1 MSPQALQA
9 AVQVAVIG
17 GAVCSVEEARFAE
30 EVGRRLAQGGAVLIC
45 GGTTGVMEAA
55 CRGARL
61 AGGMTVGVLP
71 GKMIESGNPWLSAC
85 LPTGMGDGRNW
96 LVAAGAHA
104 VVAIGGGLG
113 TLSEIALALKAGAQ
127 VIGLGTWDA
136 IDAQGNRMSVVRVQ
150 SAEEAAATALTAAAH
165 RHGGESGEG
174 THRRA

>member
-1 MSPQALQA
+1 MNAEAPRPSL
-9 AVQVAVIG
+9 QVAVIG
-17 GAVCSVEEARFAE
+17 GAVCSAEEVRFAE
-30 EVGRRLAQGGAVLIC
+30 EVGRRIAQGGAVLIC

-71 GKMIESGNPWLSAC
+71 GKMIESGNPWLSAR

-113 TLSEIALALKAGAQ
+113 TLSEIALALRVGAP
-127 VIGLGTWDA
+127 VIGLGTWEA
-136 IDAQGNRMSVVRVQ
+136 IDAQGNRLPVVRVQ
-150 SAEEAAATALTAAAH
+150 SAEEAAAEALTAAA
-165 RHGGESGEG
+165 RRQVNETGEG